1 MPRRSSARGRV
12 AGEGNDLAWAM
23 RSELEGRR
31 EEAAGAPA
39 SLGRN
44 IAVKALSEVA
54 VKGGRLVLLVAAAR
68 VWAPES
74 FGVFVFAGSFAT
86 MLTATADFGLQ
97 LQLAR
102 AIAQGEGAA
111 ALGAAVRAK
120 LVLSALTLLALG
132 VAVALYPRREIAGV
146 LLVAGGAL
154 LAQSWCELWN
164 HYFRGRRRLREE
176 AGLNLLYVVGGSLV
190 GLLVLGAGGGVL
202 AVYLVLLLAA
212 LAGSVVGA
220 ARVRALVPSDRRAFP
235 LEASTAGSDDGGSA
249 WAALREAF
257 PIGIAVLLSTIY
269 FRLDMVLLERMRGDV
284 ETAIYGAAS
293 RLLESAFVVP
303 ALVLAAVF
311 PELAERARASRT
323 ELARFFRG
331 ALVGMAT
338 LGAAAAVAFA
348 VAAPPLVHLLYGPA
362 YADAGAQLRLL
373 APALCFFFPTYLLM
387 SFLIAMGEQC
397 STAWFAAAGILIN
410 LAINLALIPA
420 YGARGAIVAT
430 IATEA
435 ALVFGAWFLAER
447 RIARQPAV
455 AQGVAG

>member
-1 MPRRSSARGRV
+1 
-12 AGEGNDLAWAM
+12 M
-23 RSELEGRR
+23 RSELEGRDQ
-31 EEAAGAPA
+31 ETAGAPA

-74 FGVFVFAGSFAT
+74 FGVFIFAGSFAT
-86 MLTATADFGLQ
+86 MLTSTADFGLQ

-102 AIAQGEGAA
+102 AIAQGEGAV

-120 LVLSALTLLALG
+120 LVLSALTLSALG
-132 VAVALYPRREIAGV
+132 IAVAFYPRREITGV

-176 AGLNLLYVVGGSLV
+176 AGLNLLYVVGGSLL
-190 GLLVLGAGGGVL
+190 GLVVLGAGGGVL
-202 AVYLVLLLAA
+202 AVYFVLLLAA

-220 ARVRALVPSDRRAFP
+220 ARVRALVPSDQRALP
-235 LEASTAGSDDGGSA
+235 LEAAAGCNGGVSA

-257 PIGIAVLLSTIY
+257 PIGLAVLLSTIY
-269 FRLDMVLLERMRGDV
+269 FRLDMILLERMRGDV

-311 PELAERARASRT
+311 PELAERARVSRA
-323 ELARFFRG
+323 ELTRFFRG
-331 ALVGMAT
+331 ALAGMAT
-338 LGAAAAVAFA
+338 LGTCAAVAFA
-348 VAAPPLVHLLYGPA
+348 VAGPPLVRVLYGPA

-387 SFLIAMGEQC
+387 SFLIAMGEQR
-397 STAWFAAAGILIN
+397 STAWFAAAGIVIN
-410 LAINLALIPA
+410 LALNLALIPA